1 MNISQLINSLEAL
14 RDDFGDH
21 LIIAIDN
28 EEVDLIPHI
37 SAVYDGEE
45 VVTYVVEL
53 K

>member
-1 MNISQLINSLEAL
+1 MTISELITALEEL

-28 EEVDLIPHI
+28 EEVDLIPLI

-45 VVTYVVEL
+45 VVNYVVEL

>member
-1 MNISQLINSLEAL
+1 VTISELINNLEAL

-21 LIIAIDN
+21 LIIAIDG
-28 EEVDLIPHI
+28 EEVELTPHI

-45 VVTYVVEL
+45 VSNYMIEL

>member
-1 MNISQLINSLEAL
+1 MTISELISALEEL

-28 EEVDLIPHI
+28 EEVDLIPHT

-45 VVTYVVEL
+45 VVTYMIEL